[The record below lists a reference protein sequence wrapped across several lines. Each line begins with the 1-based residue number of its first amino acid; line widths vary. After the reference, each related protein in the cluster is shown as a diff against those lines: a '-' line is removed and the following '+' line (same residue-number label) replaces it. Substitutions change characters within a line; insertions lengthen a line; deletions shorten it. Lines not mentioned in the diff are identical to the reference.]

1 MRHTRVIHDGSC
13 GIALKP
19 FLWNDI
25 QLPQFT
31 YLATVIE
38 VLSDAATCGPVPAEL
53 WAKKDLSE
61 SEAEDP
67 LKIMNFVVQLS
78 GPDSRNSR
86 NTATSTAI
94 NAAITQPIQ

>member
-53 WAKKDLSE
+53 WAKKEGLVRERSGG
-61 SEAEDP
+61 SAEDNEFCRP
-67 LKIMNFVVQLS
+67 AV
-78 GPDSRNSR
+78 GP
-86 NTATSTAI
+86 
-94 NAAITQPIQ
+94 